1 MNCVSCGAII
11 TADKKKC
18 PYCGA
23 INPEYDRRAKK
34 LSALDREMDMAKEQ
48 TKRTFLTLW
57 QDRLCNIFLIASIV
71 LFFCIIGAMRVGKNL
86 GNNLQSVKPV
96 VTGKADMK
104 VLDEYYNSKE
114 YDRLYEYMTRNNLMG
129 KEEYDKYS
137 QAAAITHCMD
147 KFREAAYMYVE
158 YARGDR
164 DNTKFGFT
172 AEYVVDEAHF
182 VYDYRFEEGEA
193 AYLAHRDL
201 DPENEKLYQD
211 CKDEIRMI
219 MTHYLLMTDEEFDD
233 CFETENYY
241 TLDYAEIIKERTGY
255 FEY

>member
-1 MNCVSCGAII
+1 MKNQII
-11 TADKKKC
+11 D
-18 PYCGA
+18 
-23 INPEYDRRAKK
+23 
-34 LSALDREMDMAKEQ
+34 LL
-48 TKRTFLTLW
+48 
-57 QDRLCNIFLIASIV
+57 
-71 LFFCIIGAMRVGKNL
+71 KNL
-86 GNNLQSVKPV
+86 NEYVSPSGHEHNLLNFVKSLIQDYCDESYFDPIDNLQSVKPV

-104 VLDEYYNSKE
+104 VLDEYYNSK
-114 YDRLYEYMTRNNLMG
+114 
-129 KEEYDKYS
+129 EYDKYS

-193 AYLAHRDL
+193 AYLAHREL